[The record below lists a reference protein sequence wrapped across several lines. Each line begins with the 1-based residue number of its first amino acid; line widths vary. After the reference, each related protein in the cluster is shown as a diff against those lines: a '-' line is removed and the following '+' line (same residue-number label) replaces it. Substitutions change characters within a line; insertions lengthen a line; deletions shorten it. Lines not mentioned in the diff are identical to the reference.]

1 MSALKG
7 VRVIELANE
16 RCAFAGK
23 LLGDMGADVIVVEP
37 LGGDISRGHAPFLN
51 DEPGLENSLY
61 WWHYNTSKRSV
72 VIDLEQEEGRE
83 AFCQLIKTADILIEA
98 EPVNRLASLDLDY
111 PTLSKLHPDLIHAA
125 ITPFGRENSRKEE
138 VATDLT
144 ILAGAGPVWS
154 CGYDDHSIA
163 PIRGGG
169 NQGYQTGCHYAVM
182 SILTAMVF
190 RGAGGEGQ
198 FIDVSQ
204 HAASNIT
211 TEGASYA
218 WLVAQTTKRRQTGRH
233 AAEVPT
239 SPVQLEC
246 ADGRYVS
253 SGMLPRTPA
262 QFGQLLEWLRTEI
275 KDEEFPEMVFIEMA
289 TFRDSIAMSEIGF
302 DDEVTAIYTATREAL
317 ELMATKFD
325 AQSYYLGAQNAGLA
339 AGAIY
344 SPEEAYEDPHF
355 IDRGFQVEVEHP
367 ELGRSIRYPGA
378 PYKFSATP
386 WTIQN
391 RAPRLNEHA
400 QAIWDEVGLDPKIRA
415 ALT

>member
-23 LLGDMGADVIVVEP
+23 LLGDMGADVILVEP
-37 LGGDISRGHAPFLN
+37 PGGDVSRGYAPFLN
-51 DEPGLENSLY
+51 DEPGMDRSLY
-61 WWHYNTSKRSV
+61 WWHYNTSKRGV
-72 VIDLEQEEGRE
+72 VIDLDQQEGRA
-83 AFCQLIKTADILIEA
+83 AFCRLIETADVMIEA
-98 EPVNRLASLDLDY
+98 EPVDRLAALKLDY
-111 PTLSKLHPDLIHAA
+111 PTLSKMQPNLIHAA
-125 ITPFGRENSRKEE
+125 ITPFGRENNRRTE
-138 VATDLT
+138 VSTDLT
-144 ILAGAGPVWS
+144 ILAGAGPVWA
-154 CGYDDHSIA
+154 CGYDDHTIP

-169 NQGYQTGCHYAVM
+169 NQGYQTACHYAAM
-182 SILTAMVF
+182 SILTAMVY
-190 RGAGGEGQ
+190 RGEGGDGQ

-211 TEGASYA
+211 TEGSSYL
-218 WLVAQTTKRRQTGRH
+218 WLIEQKTKQRQTGRH
-233 AAEVPT
+233 AAEEPT
-239 SPVQLEC
+239 APVQLEC

-262 QFGQLLEWLRTEI
+262 QFEHLLRWLR
-275 KDEEFPEMVFIEMA
+275 KVLRQDEFPEMVFIEMA
-289 TFRDSIAMSEIGF
+289 TLRESIDMSEIGV

-317 ELMATKFD
+317 ALMATKLD
-325 AQSYYLGAQNAGLA
+325 AQSYFLGAQNAGLA
-339 AGAIY
+339 AGIIN

-378 PYKFSATP
+378 PYKFSASP
-386 WTIQN
+386 WAIQN

-400 QAIWDEVGLDPKIRA
+400 EAIWNEVELDPTIRS